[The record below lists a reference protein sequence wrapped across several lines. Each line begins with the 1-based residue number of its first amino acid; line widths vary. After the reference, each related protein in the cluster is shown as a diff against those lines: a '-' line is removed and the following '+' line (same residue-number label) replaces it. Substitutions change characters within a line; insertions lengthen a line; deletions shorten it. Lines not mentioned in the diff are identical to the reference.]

1 MHKGTDDL
9 ISISLKQQ
17 SKNEVYPLIIN
28 ISLSDHHIVKKR
40 KKYNWLLKI
49 RTKTNKNDHFFQID
63 KLFFTKIIGCTFIF
77 RMIIFIFR

>member
-9 ISISLKQQ
+9 ISISLKQR

-49 RTKTNKNDHFFQID
+49 RTKTNKNDQFFSN
-63 KLFFTKIIGCTFIF
+63 
-77 RMIIFIFR
+77 R